1 MIERRYFWHHYHS
14 HTTNPRLLFSDNVHG
29 RRRYFRNSVR
39 NAQGARVDG
48 PDGAAVHLHP
58 PGTVMNL
65 MANLP
70 LIIPKRMSVHLP
82 YSILPSA
89 CLPFSRARR
98 TTRRWGRFTR
108 TRATTTTRA
117 SPSRECSRPTT
128 AFVEIFVRPKESGLP
143 FWFTVELRSGE
154 QSPYSIQEYET
165 VTLPWTPLTVAVL
178 RQFFTLN
185 AENSPCPDPH
195 RMAATA

>member
-1 MIERRYFWHHYHS
+1 MCSRSLCVYGSSWKLSEHVMIERRYFWHHYHS

-29 RRRYFRNSVR
+29 RCRYFRHSVR

-70 LIIPKRMSVHLP
+70 LALIIPKRMSVHLR
-82 YSILPSA
+82 YSILRSA

-128 AFVEIFVRPKESGLP
+128 AYVEIFVRPKESGLP
-143 FWFTVELRSGE
+143 FWFTVELRSDE
-154 QSPYSIQEYET
+154 AHSTQE
-165 VTLPWTPLTVAVL
+165 
-178 RQFFTLN
+178 
-185 AENSPCPDPH
+185 
-195 RMAATA
+195 